1 MPSKY
6 GIVVWVEDFFAK
18 FYEGGNIQL
27 SHCLT
32 LTFFLMLSLSIAP
45 LNLKWALLA
54 AMLSKAYSV

>member
-1 MPSKY
+1 MASKY

-32 LTFFLMLSLSIAP
+32 LTFFLIAP
-45 LNLKWALLA
+45 LNLKWALLTS
-54 AMLSKAYSV
+54 MLSKAYSV